1 MFQPAM
7 AHPTS
12 RGFQTSLGSTSLHEG
27 MDALNRR
34 QQNELDVVK
43 NIICRWVGGMKSYQR
58 LRRCPLAN
66 MGVCKTLCVTS
77 RLLHRMK
84 CGREVVGCMA
94 RLWDGCIG
102 HETLQK
108 ANGFSFDSFNA
119 LRCIKMAPEDSFD

>member
-7 AHPTS
+7 AQPTW

-27 MDALNRR
+27 MDALNRN
-34 QQNELDVVK
+34 QQNELDWCGEK
-43 NIICRWVGGMKSYQR
+43 YRWWVSGMKSYQR

-84 CGREVVGCMA
+84 CGREVVECMA

-108 ANGFSFDSFNA
+108 ANGFSFDSFNT
-119 LRCIKMAPEDSFD
+119 LCCIKMAPEYSFD